1 MSRTAVCATLVL
13 IACQPNASAQE
24 KPAEQ
29 QIAEAVMALPE
40 PLRAGAAV
48 KGYQD
53 GDLVDLRRGTGE
65 MICLA
70 DVPGDDRWHVA
81 CYHKDLEPFMARG
94 RELRA
99 EGVGRADRQR
109 IRFEEIEAGE
119 LAMPKRPMALYS
131 LTGAAG
137 AYDPA
142 TGEVSGAG
150 GLHVIYVPYAT
161 QETLGISVEPSR
173 ERPWLMLPGT
183 PGAHVMIP
191 RG

>member
-1 MSRTAVCATLVL
+1 MSRTLVLATLGL
-13 IACQPNASAQE
+13 IACQPNASGQE

-48 KGYQD
+48 KGYRS
-53 GDLVDLRRGTGE
+53 GELMDLRPGSGE

-70 DVPGDDRWHVA
+70 DAPGDDRWHVA

-99 EGVGRADRQR
+99 EGVGGEERQR
-109 IRFEEIEAGE
+109 IRFQEIEAGQ

-131 LTGAAG
+131 LTGDAG

-142 TGEVSGAG
+142 TGAVTGAR
-150 GLHVIYVPYAT
+150 GLHVIYMPYAT